1 MSFLNLIKKINFGFD
16 TKKKKPS
23 KANSGIYLMIKKK
36 TRNKKKMYALIN
48 LFNIILEVQ
57 ANATT
62 QKKEIKGIQIE
73 KEGIKLFAEMTQWP
87 IYRESHRIYKK
98 ILE

>member
-1 MSFLNLIKKINFGFD
+1 MVK
-16 TKKKKPS
+16 KKKKP
-23 KANSGIYLMIKKK
+23 K
-36 TRNKKKMYALIN
+36 TRNKKKMYVLIN

-57 ANATT
+57 ANAIR

-73 KEGIKLFAEMTQWP
+73 KEDIKLFAEMTHGL
-87 IYRESHRIYKK
+87 YRESHRIYKK